1 VSGKC
6 AGNRKP
12 PCGLG
17 KNCKGFEKGHRC
29 GAHAPVGGC
38 PGHGD
43 DAEKA
48 KRAAALDAM
57 LAENASSFQVGKF
70 WRAVG

>member
-1 VSGKC
+1 MSGKC

-12 PCGLG
+12 PCGSK
-17 KNCKGFEKGHRC
+17 KNCKGFEKGIRC

-43 DAEKA
+43 DAEK
-48 KRAAALDAM
+48 KRQEAAFNRTLEKNAAA
-57 LAENASSFQVGKF
+57 FQVGKF